1 MRRCTRRLCTIQRR
15 LNYVRLVPVAMVG
28 VLGVGWAMPLGWPA
42 WIATL
47 ASLITLAILA
57 LRAVRRD
64 SGKTAPVER
73 TALAAGCLASVGL
86 IELGYAA
93 FALIEPGAF
102 APVRRLGYPF
112 LVATGL
118 RLPGGLCVLL
128 LCALVSLIPVLF
140 PEDEMRPGR

>member
-1 MRRCTRRLCTIQRR
+1 MRISRTDTRLRLA
-15 LNYVRLVPVAMVG
+15 PMAMVG
-28 VLGVGWAMPLGWPA
+28 VLGAAWPLPLGWPA

-47 ASLITLAILA
+47 AALMALAIVA
-57 LRAVRRD
+57 LRAVKRD
-64 SGKTAPVER
+64 SGKTARVER

-86 IELGYAA
+86 IGLGYAA
-93 FALIEPGAF
+93 AALIEPGAF

-140 PEDEMRPGR
+140 REDEMRAAR